1 MNSLKIFSDL
11 KRLKREKT
19 KKKKLK
25 REETS
30 DKT

>member
-25 REETS
+25 REETL